1 MKENGLQTKSILIYA
16 FSQVLIFSLVKNIIG
31 PLIPVISDQLNA
43 GLDLI
48 GSIISLSIF
57 GLILISFLSGNL
69 IELIGLKKVLYAGQ
83 ALHFAGT
90 ALMYFSKGFS
100 SFMIAYF
107 LIQLGIGIIFI
118 CNLSMVGIIY
128 NRKRSEGF
136 LKINI
141 GATISLVIAPLAA
154 SLILFLKSD
163 WHVFFL
169 FHLVLQTAIIVLLI
183 RLKLPENVKA
193 NNNIK
198 TLFAA
203 NKKIFKNPQFIL
215 CSVITFFYAPVVNI
229 FYVWFTS
236 YFESI
241 GIGTQLSSVFLAIFS
256 FSIVIGMIVKNRLVK
271 FYREKR
277 IIFYTFILSF
287 LTLGGIF
294 LIDNLILKNI
304 LIFTFGV
311 SIAGNFALSFSIGME
326 LMPDYTGSASGL
338 MLTFANL
345 GVLVFQYVSGYLS
358 EYWSKDSVFYITF
371 FILAVLIALT
381 SVLNFGRKF

>member
-1 MKENGLQTKSILIYA
+1 
-16 FSQVLIFSLVKNIIG
+16 
-31 PLIPVISDQLNA
+31 
-43 GLDLI
+43 
-48 GSIISLSIF
+48 
-57 GLILISFLSGNL
+57 
-69 IELIGLKKVLYAGQ
+69 
-83 ALHFAGT
+83 
-90 ALMYFSKGFS
+90 
-100 SFMIAYF
+100 
-107 LIQLGIGIIFI
+107 
-118 CNLSMVGIIY
+118 
-128 NRKRSEGF
+128 
-136 LKINI
+136 
-141 GATISLVIAPLAA
+141 
-154 SLILFLKSD
+154 
-163 WHVFFL
+163 
-169 FHLVLQTAIIVLLI
+169 
-183 RLKLPENVKA
+183 
-193 NNNIK
+193 
-198 TLFAA
+198 
-203 NKKIFKNPQFIL
+203 
-215 CSVITFFYAPVVNI
+215 
-229 FYVWFTS
+229 
-236 YFESI
+236 
-241 GIGTQLSSVFLAIFS
+241 
-256 FSIVIGMIVKNRLVK
+256 MIVKNRLVK